1 MLDVLA
7 GGGEAAVQFLRLCLH
22 FLAVAA
28 AFGQLVWQG
37 AQAAVVGFGG
47 GKRVLVG
54 LILLL
59 QGLQRGFGFGLLVL
73 GKLVLLGALG
83 EGVLQ
88 GGLLALM
95 LRARGLHGGLVFVFQ
110 HEPGNQYAEKGGGQ
124 GGEQDLDVGVG
135 HGIKNGRLKRRM
147 WNG

>member
-1 MLDVLA
+1 
-7 GGGEAAVQFLRLCLH
+7 
-22 FLAVAA
+22 
-28 AFGQLVWQG
+28 
-37 AQAAVVGFGG
+37 
-47 GKRVLVG
+47 
-54 LILLL
+54 
-59 QGLQRGFGFGLLVL
+59 
-73 GKLVLLGALG
+73 
-83 EGVLQ
+83 
-88 GGLLALM
+88 M

>member
-7 GGGEAAVQFLRLCLH
+7 GGGQAAVQLLRLCLH
-22 FLAVAA
+22 FLAVAE
-28 AFGQLVWQG
+28 AFGKLVWQG

-59 QGLQRGFGFGLLVL
+59 QGLQRGFGFGLLAL

-83 EGVLQ
+83 EGVFANRMSATATS
-88 GGLLALM
+88 GSSTTGACTT
-95 LRARGLHGGLVFVFQ
+95 RGWT
-110 HEPGNQYAEKGGGQ
+110 
-124 GGEQDLDVGVG
+124 
-135 HGIKNGRLKRRM
+135 GRPRIVSNM
-147 WNG
+147 AQA